1 LGCQRQKHGAAM
13 NWRVALVIL
22 AALGAAVAVFVTWPW
37 SDAAWW
43 GITIIACIALVGLIY
58 DEDQRR
64 NASRDAEILR
74 EIRHLQQLIDDFLA
88 EVRARRGGRMG

>member
-1 LGCQRQKHGAAM
+1 M

-22 AALGAAVAVFVTWPW
+22 AALGAAVSVFVTWPW

-58 DEDQRR
+58 DDDQRR
-64 NASRDAEILR
+64 SESRDAEILR
-74 EIRHLQQLIDDFLA
+74 EIHHLHELINDILA
-88 EVRARRGGRMG
+88 EARARRDGP

>member
-1 LGCQRQKHGAAM
+1 M

-22 AALGAAVAVFVTWPW
+22 AAVAAAVSVFVTWPW

-43 GITIIACIALVGLIY
+43 GIATIACIVLVALIY
-58 DEDQRR
+58 DEDERR

-74 EIRHLQQLIDDFLA
+74 EIRHLQQLIDDALA
-88 EVRARRGGRMG
+88 EVRARQDGRMG